1 MAACWA
7 LPFGPNAGVRNNKL
21 PHAQRGKFMD
31 HNGHLPERI
40 ALGSDHVG
48 YPLKEEIKKYLEEL
62 GYACQD
68 FGTHSAERTD
78 YPLFARQVT
87 SAITSNRA
95 DLGILIC
102 GTGVGMSITANKVK
116 GIRAVVCSEPY
127 SAMLSRQHNN
137 TNVLALGSR
146 VIGPELARMIVK
158 AWLEVEFEGG
168 RHASRLEIISQIEAE
183 REEQKDMATVRFAGQ
198 IVPPVPNGDSAAA
211 GETTSSK
218 MRNPDLLS
226 QTRKKIAE
234 TGKLV
239 FERHLT
245 DAAGGNISV
254 RVDDTICI
262 TPRYS
267 GSKRHWQLQPDQ
279 VLVSDMFGN
288 KLEGDGDVSRES
300 KVHYRIYQEFP
311 DARAVLHSH
320 ARNAMVFVASG
331 QPIEPVLEATLKFDT
346 IPVTKFAP
354 AHSEKLAEAIVEQ
367 VRGKEEYIR
376 RYATAVLAPWHGL
389 FVFGKDLDAAFDLT
403 ERIDTNAYCILMSRL
418 LPEGGPMDAETMRMK
433 LSEAIRTFNDHHANS

>member
-1 MAACWA
+1 M
-7 LPFGPNAGVRNNKL
+7 NNHVHSQK
-21 PHAQRGKFMD
+21 
-31 HNGHLPERI
+31 RI
-40 ALGSDHVG
+40 AIGSDHVG
-48 YPLKEEIKKYLEEL
+48 YPLKEEIKTYLEQL

-68 FGTHSAERTD
+68 FGAHSAERTD
-78 YPLFARQVT
+78 YPLFAKEVT
-87 SAITSNRA
+87 AAVSSNQA

-102 GTGVGMSITANKVK
+102 GTGVGMAITANKVK

-158 AWLEVEFEGG
+158 AWLEAEFEGG
-168 RHASRLEIISQIEAE
+168 RHATRVEMISEIEE
-183 REEQKDMATVRFAGQ
+183 RREKKESVQ
-198 IVPPVPNGDSAAA
+198 
-211 GETTSSK
+211 E
-218 MRNPDLLS
+218 DLLS
-226 QTRKKIAE
+226 QTRAKIAE
-234 TGKLV
+234 TGRMV

-254 RVDDTICI
+254 RVDDSTVCI

-267 GSKRHWQLQPDQ
+267 GSRRHWQLGRNQ
-279 VLVSDMFGN
+279 VLVSDMLGS

-320 ARNAMVFVASG
+320 ARNVMVFVASG

-346 IPVTKFAP
+346 IPVTRFAP
-354 AHSEKLAEAIVEQ
+354 AHSEKLADAIVEGL
-367 VRGKEEYIR
+367 RGKDEYIR
-376 RYATAVLAPWHGL
+376 KYATAVMAPWHGL
-389 FVFGKDLDAAFDLT
+389 FVVGKDLDAAFDLT

-418 LPEGGPMDAETMRMK
+418 LPEAGPMDPESMRMR
-433 LSEAIRTFNDHHANS
+433 LSDAIRTFNDHHANA

>member
-1 MAACWA
+1 MNSQAN
-7 LPFGPNAGVRNNKL
+7 L
-21 PHAQRGKFMD
+21 QR
-31 HNGHLPERI
+31 RI
-40 ALGSDHVG
+40 AIGSDHVG
-48 YPLKEEIKKYLEEL
+48 YPLKDEIKKYLDEL
-62 GYACQD
+62 GYTYQD
-68 FGTHSAERTD
+68 FGAYSVDRTD
-78 YPLFARQVT
+78 YPLFAKDVT
-87 SAITSNRA
+87 SAISAGQA

-146 VIGPELARMIVK
+146 VIGPELARMIVE
-158 AWLEVEFEGG
+158 AWLEAEFEGG
-168 RHASRLEIISQIEAE
+168 RHASRVEMISQIEAE
-183 REEQKDMATVRFAGQ
+183 RLAEIPAKQAQTN
-198 IVPPVPNGDSAAA
+198 NGVIA
-211 GETTSSK
+211 
-218 MRNPDLLS
+218 
-226 QTRKKIAE
+226 QTRRKIAE
-234 TGKLV
+234 TGRMV

-254 RVDDTICI
+254 RVDDSTVCI

-267 GSKRHWQLQPDQ
+267 GSRRHWQLQTNQ
-279 VLVSDMFGN
+279 VLISDMHGN

-320 ARNAMVFVASG
+320 ARNVMVFVASG

-354 AHSEKLAEAIVEQ
+354 AHSEKLADAIVEGL
-367 VRGKEEYIR
+367 RGKDEYIR
-376 RYATAVLAPWHGL
+376 KYATAVMAPWHGL
-389 FVFGKDLDAAFDLT
+389 FVVGKDLDAAFDLT

-418 LPEGGPMDAETMRMK
+418 LPEGGPLDPETMQAR
-433 LSEAIRTFNDHHANS
+433 LREAIQTFNDHHANA

>member
-1 MAACWA
+1 MNSQAN
-7 LPFGPNAGVRNNKL
+7 LQK
-21 PHAQRGKFMD
+21 
-31 HNGHLPERI
+31 RI
-40 ALGSDHVG
+40 AIGSDHVG
-48 YPLKEEIKKYLEEL
+48 YPLKDEIKKYLDEL
-62 GYACQD
+62 GYTYQD
-68 FGTHSAERTD
+68 FGAYSVDRTD
-78 YPLFARQVT
+78 YPLFAKDVT
-87 SAITSNRA
+87 SAISAGKA

-146 VIGPELARMIVK
+146 VIGPELARMIVE
-158 AWLEVEFEGG
+158 AWLEAEFEGG
-168 RHASRLEIISQIEAE
+168 RHASRVEMISQIEAE
-183 REEQKDMATVRFAGQ
+183 RLAEIPAKQAQTN
-198 IVPPVPNGDSAAA
+198 NGVIA
-211 GETTSSK
+211 
-218 MRNPDLLS
+218 
-226 QTRKKIAE
+226 QTRRKIAE
-234 TGKLV
+234 TGRMV

-254 RVDDTICI
+254 RVDDSTVCI

-267 GSKRHWQLQPDQ
+267 GSRRHWQLQTNQ
-279 VLVSDMFGN
+279 VLISDMHGN

-320 ARNAMVFVASG
+320 ARNVMVFVASG

-354 AHSEKLAEAIVEQ
+354 AHSEKLADAIVEGL
-367 VRGKEEYIR
+367 RGKDEYIR
-376 RYATAVLAPWHGL
+376 KYATAVMAPWHGL
-389 FVFGKDLDAAFDLT
+389 FVVGKDLDAAFDLT

-418 LPEGGPMDAETMRMK
+418 LPEGGPLDPETMQAR
-433 LSEAIRTFNDHHANS
+433 LREAIQTFNDHHANA

>member
-1 MAACWA
+1 MS
-7 LPFGPNAGVRNNKL
+7 NQI
-21 PHAQRGKFMD
+21 HSQT
-31 HNGHLPERI
+31 RI
-40 ALGSDHVG
+40 AIGSDHVG
-48 YPLKEEIKKYLEEL
+48 VALKDEIKKYLDEM
-62 GYACQD
+62 GYISQD
-68 FGTHSAERTD
+68 FGAHSAERTD
-78 YPLFARQVT
+78 YPLFAKDVT
-87 SAITSNRA
+87 AAISSGSA

-102 GTGVGMSITANKVK
+102 GTGVGMSITANKVR

-137 TNVLALGSR
+137 TNVLALGAR

-158 AWLEVEFEGG
+158 AWLEAEFEGG

-183 REEQKDMATVRFAGQ
+183 RDGGKNTVPQ
-198 IVPPVPNGDSAAA
+198 NGAHVHNS
-211 GETTSSK
+211 
-218 MRNPDLLS
+218 LLS

-267 GSKRHWQLQPDQ
+267 GSKRHWHLQPNE
-279 VLVSDMFGN
+279 VLVSDSQGN
-288 KLEGDGDVSRES
+288 KLQGDGDISRES
-300 KVHYRIYQEFP
+300 KVHYKIYQEFP
-311 DARAVLHSH
+311 DAKAVLHSH
-320 ARNAMVFVASG
+320 ARNVMVFVASG

-354 AHSEKLAEAIVEQ
+354 AHSEKLAEAVAEGFK
-367 VRGKEEYIR
+367 GKEEYIQ
-376 RYATAVLAPWHGL
+376 RYATAVIVPWHGL
-389 FVFGKDLDAAFDLT
+389 FVAGKDLDAAFDLT

-418 LPEGGPMDAETMRMK
+418 LPEGGPMDPETMRMR
-433 LSEAIRTFNDHHANS
+433 LSEAIQSFHDHHANA

>member
-1 MAACWA
+1 M
-7 LPFGPNAGVRNNKL
+7 NAIAN
-21 PHAQRGKFMD
+21 AQK
-31 HNGHLPERI
+31 RI
-40 ALGSDHVG
+40 AIGSDHVG
-48 YPLKEEIKKYLEEL
+48 YPLKEEIKTYLEEL
-62 GYACQD
+62 GFSYQD
-68 FGTHSAERTD
+68 FGAHSAERTD
-78 YPLFARQVT
+78 YPLFAKDVT
-87 SAITSNRA
+87 AAISAGGV

-158 AWLEVEFEGG
+158 AWLEAEFEGG
-168 RHASRLEIISQIEAE
+168 RHASRLEIISQIEGE
-183 REEQKDMATVRFAGQ
+183 RREKKESQQ
-198 IVPPVPNGDSAAA
+198 
-211 GETTSSK
+211 E
-218 MRNPDLLS
+218 DLLS
-226 QTRKKIAE
+226 QTRSKIAE
-234 TGKLV
+234 TGRMV

-254 RVDDTICI
+254 RVDEATVCI

-267 GSKRHWQLQPDQ
+267 GSRRHWQLQTNQ
-279 VLVSDMFGN
+279 VLVSDMHGN
-288 KLEGDGDVSRES
+288 KLDGDGDVSRES

-320 ARNAMVFVASG
+320 ARNVMVFVASG

-346 IPVTKFAP
+346 IPVTQFAP
-354 AHSEKLAEAIVEQ
+354 AHSEKLADAIAEGL
-367 VRGKEEYIR
+367 RGKDEYIR
-376 RYATAVLAPWHGL
+376 KYATAVMAPWHGL
-389 FVFGKDLDAAFDLT
+389 FVVGKDLDAAFDLT

-418 LPEGGPMDAETMRMK
+418 LPEGGPMDPESMRMK
-433 LSEAIRTFNDHHANS
+433 LSDAIRTFNDHHANA